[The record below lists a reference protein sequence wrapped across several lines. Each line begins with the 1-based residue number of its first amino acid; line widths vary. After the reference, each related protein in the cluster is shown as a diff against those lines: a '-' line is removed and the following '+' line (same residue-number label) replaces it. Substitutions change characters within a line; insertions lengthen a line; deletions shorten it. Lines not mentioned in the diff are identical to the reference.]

1 MSNEKPAAGRIA
13 GTGASMGIGSGQSAE
28 PSSVKPMSHAA
39 RIAAAAEQAVATG
52 DIPGVV
58 CLVWRRGELL
68 QVESVGLRNIEARL
82 PVERNTIFRIAS
94 MSKPVTTAAAMIL
107 RERGLLRLEDP
118 IIKWAPEF
126 AEMRVLRRADSSLQ
140 DTYPA
145 PRPITIEDLM
155 THRSGLAYSFTAR
168 GPLAQALKERFGFE
182 FDSARTPD
190 EWMQTLASLPLS
202 HVPGERFIYGHST
215 DLLGVIIGRATG
227 LGTRAAMRQ
236 LLFDPLG
243 MVDTDFW
250 IPPEKRDR
258 AAVLYRS
265 SAPGNFV
272 PIELPGFM
280 GPTPPSFSAGGQGL
294 VSTADDYLGF
304 ARMLLQGGELGGTRV
319 LAEESIRLM
328 TTNRLTPAQRRTLQ
342 FGIPFF
348 MGQGFGLGLSVID
361 DAKRNAW
368 MGAGRP
374 GAFGWPGL
382 FGGWWQVD
390 PAQQTVLLWLQQTLP
405 PGPIAGAGAKRDSRI
420 SETLLRFVFS
430 SPKLLS
436 LLNKMAQRSGK
447 APRLPG
453 SAATQKFQR
462 EAYAAL
468 HP

>member
-1 MSNEKPAAGRIA
+1 MSN
-13 GTGASMGIGSGQSAE
+13 Q
-28 PSSVKPMSHAA
+28 MSHTS
-39 RIAAAAEQAVATG
+39 RIAAPAEQAVATG

-68 QVESVGLRNIEARL
+68 QVDSVGLRDIEGRL
-82 PVERNTIFRIAS
+82 PVGRNTIFRIAS
-94 MSKPVTTAAAMIL
+94 MSKPVTTAVAMIL
-107 RERGLLRLEDP
+107 MERGMLRLEDP
-118 IIKWAPEF
+118 ITKWAPEF
-126 AEMRVLRRADSSLQ
+126 GAMQVLRRADGPLQ

-145 PRPITIEDLM
+145 PRVITIEDLM

-168 GPLAQALKERFGFE
+168 GPLAQALKQSFGFE

-190 EWMQTLASLPLS
+190 EWMKTLAALPLS
-202 HVPGERFIYGHST
+202 YAPGERFNYSHST

-227 LGTRAAMRQ
+227 LGTRAAMQQ
-236 LLFDPLG
+236 LLFEPLR
-243 MVDTDFW
+243 MIDTDFW

-272 PIELPGFM
+272 PVELPGFM
-280 GPTPPSFSAGGQGL
+280 DQTPPSFSAGGQGL
-294 VSTADDYLGF
+294 VSTVDDYLAF
-304 ARMLLQGGELGGTRV
+304 ARMLLQGGESGGTRV
-319 LAEESIRLM
+319 LSEDSIRLM

-368 MGAGRP
+368 MGTGRQ

-382 FGGWWQVD
+382 FGGWWQAD
-390 PAQQTVLLWLQQTLP
+390 PAEQTVLIWLQQTLP
-405 PGPIAGAGAKRDSRI
+405 PQAIAGNDSKGDSRFA
-420 SETLLRFVFS
+420 ETLLPWVFS
-430 SPKLLS
+430 SPRVLS

-453 SAATQKFQR
+453 SAAAQKFQR

-468 HP
+468 RS

>member
-1 MSNEKPAAGRIA
+1 MSD
-13 GTGASMGIGSGQSAE
+13 T
-28 PSSVKPMSHAA
+28 MSPAA
-39 RIAAAAEQAVATG
+39 RITAPAQHAVAIG

-58 CLVWRRGELL
+58 CLVWRGGELL
-68 QVESVGLRNIEARL
+68 QVDSVGLRNIETRL
-82 PVERNTIFRIAS
+82 PVERDTIFRIAS

-107 RERGLLRLEDP
+107 RERGVLRLEDP
-118 IIKWAPEF
+118 ITKWAPEF
-126 AEMRVLRRADSSLQ
+126 AAMRVLRRADGPLQ

-168 GPLAQALKERFGFE
+168 GPLVQALKEKFGFE

-190 EWMQTLASLPLS
+190 EWTKTLASLPLS
-202 HVPGERFIYGHST
+202 YAPGERFYYSHST
-215 DLLGVIIGRATG
+215 DLLGVIVGRATG
-227 LGTRAAMRQ
+227 LGTRTAMQ
-236 LLFDPLG
+236 KLLFDPLK

-272 PIELPGFM
+272 PIDLPGFLDQA
-280 GPTPPSFSAGGQGL
+280 PPSFSAGGQGL
-294 VSTADDYLGF
+294 VSTADDYLIF
-304 ARMLLQGGELGGTRV
+304 ARMLLQGGEVDGTRV
-319 LAEESIRLM
+319 LTQESIRLM
-328 TTNRLTPAQRRTLQ
+328 TTNRLTSAQRRNLQ

-382 FGGWWQVD
+382 FGGWWQAD
-390 PAQQTVLLWLQQTLP
+390 PAAQSVMVWLQQTLP
-405 PGPIAGAGAKRDSRI
+405 PQPLPGGDAKGDSRVA
-420 SETLLRFVFS
+420 ETALRWLFS
-430 SPKLLS
+430 SPRLLS
-436 LLNKMAQRSGK
+436 LINRMAQRSGK
-447 APRLPG
+447 APRIPG
-453 SAATQKFQR
+453 MAATQNFQK

-468 HP
+468 RSLAR